1 MKNKS
6 FYNQLPKEIMLLFA
20 GEKLRNYFFE
30 KDFSRI
36 EAPTFELS
44 QKTSKNTRKVFRRLI
59 FGTERV
65 NLSMKIAKFK
75 IF

>member
-6 FYNQLPKEIMLLFA
+6 FYSQLPKEIMLLFA

-36 EAPTFELS
+36 EAPTLEIS
-44 QKTSKNTRKVFRRLI
+44 QKDTEEYKKSISKVNFWH
-59 FGTERV
+59 GTG
-65 NLSMKIAKFK
+65 KFK
-75 IF
+75 YEK